1 MVYIASCEI
10 TPVEN
15 VTLGLRCVTYH
26 TPAIDVQWQKD
37 DFTILPNKTYV
48 KYQTLLDG
56 VTAKYAHTIQL
67 LGSPFDLE
75 GTYTFI
81 ARNSHSE
88 GVNQT
93 LHISGSLV

>member
-1 MVYIASCEI
+1 MLHIASCEI

-37 DFTILPNKTYV
+37 TLVILPYV

-56 VTAKYAHTIQL
+56 VTATYAHIIEL
-67 LGSPFDLE
+67 RGSPVELE
-75 GTYTFI
+75 GAYTFV

-93 LHISGSLV
+93 LHVSGSLLSL